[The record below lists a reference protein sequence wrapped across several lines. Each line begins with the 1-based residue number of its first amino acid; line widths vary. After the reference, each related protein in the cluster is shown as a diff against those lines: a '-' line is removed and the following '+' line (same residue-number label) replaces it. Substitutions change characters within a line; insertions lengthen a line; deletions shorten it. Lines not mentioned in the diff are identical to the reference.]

1 MRSPRRAAL
10 ALAVAALLAAG
21 CGGDS
26 GDEAEPADRAA
37 DHDVAQSSPAA
48 DAGFTFGNELVLTAE
63 GPNDEV
69 LVANV
74 QVDIVVRN
82 ETGVPQTLRFT
93 NGALD
98 DGRTEVGPIP
108 DGGEERWR
116 ASTTVSR
123 QWELVGDPTYH
134 GTLATDP
141 GTFGEPDV
149 ADTDS

>member
-1 MRSPRRAAL
+1 MRLPRRAAL
-10 ALAVAALLAAG
+10 ALALGALLLAA
-21 CGGDS
+21 CGAKGSD
-26 GDEAEPADRAA
+26 DAA
-37 DHDVAQSSPAA
+37 TEDQAAAGSSPAS
-48 DAGFTFGNELVLTAE
+48 DAGFTFGNELVLDE
-63 GPNDEV
+63 DGPADPV

-82 ETGVPQTLRFT
+82 KTGAPQTLRFT

-116 ASTTVSR
+116 ATTTVTR
-123 QWELVGDPTYH
+123 QWELVSDPNYH

-141 GTFGEPDV
+141 GTFGQPDV